1 MKITEE
7 GEIISKS
14 PSVFLGYYKNPEA
27 TEKTLQDGWLYSG
40 DKGFIDEDG
49 HLVVFDRSKDV
60 MILQDKSIFAPQY
73 LETRLKFAPFIKDAW
88 VIGHERPY
96 ITAVVCI
103 DYAVVGKWADDKKI
117 NYTSYHELSQ
127 KPEVYDLVEKQIR
140 EANRSLKKPAK
151 VHKFLNLYKEFDAD
165 DEELTRTRKLRRAF
179 VENRYKMLVEALY
192 QDTDSVHMDTTITYE
207 DGRVSQIKTDLH
219 IRKYTHRGGEVM
231 QLFLQA
237 LITGI
242 MMGGIYALVAL
253 GWTLIYKCSGVLNL
267 AMGELTLIGAYVSLT
282 LYLWG
287 IPFLLALLLT
297 IIIGFILGLITERL
311 FLDKLI
317 GEPVLTVIMVTV
329 GLSFFFRGIIVFIF
343 GTDTVIFDPPVFPMK
358 PIDFGGIII
367 GQVYLWSFIAAIV
380 LLLVFVA
387 FFQYTRWGLS
397 MQATADDEMAALSL
411 GVSARFVYAIAWG
424 IAFVAAGVGGTL
436 LSNINGLNISVG
448 YLGLLVL
455 PAVVLGG
462 LNSVPGAIVGGIIIG
477 VLQNLSGTYLDRFF
491 PGGVKE
497 IAPFIFMVI
506 ILFYKPFGL
515 WGWERIERV

>member
-1 MKITEE
+1 
-7 GEIISKS
+7 
-14 PSVFLGYYKNPEA
+14 
-27 TEKTLQDGWLYSG
+27 
-40 DKGFIDEDG
+40 
-49 HLVVFDRSKDV
+49 
-60 MILQDKSIFAPQY
+60 
-73 LETRLKFAPFIKDAW
+73 
-88 VIGHERPY
+88 
-96 ITAVVCI
+96 
-103 DYAVVGKWADDKKI
+103 
-117 NYTSYHELSQ
+117 
-127 KPEVYDLVEKQIR
+127 
-140 EANRSLKKPAK
+140 
-151 VHKFLNLYKEFDAD
+151 
-165 DEELTRTRKLRRAF
+165 
-179 VENRYKMLVEALY
+179 
-192 QDTDSVHMDTTITYE
+192 
-207 DGRVSQIKTDLH
+207 
-219 IRKYTHRGGEVM
+219 M

-287 IPFLLALLLT
+287 VPFLLALLLT
-297 IIIGFILGLITERL
+297 IIIGFVLGLITERL

-329 GLSFFFRGIIVFIF
+329 GLSFFFRGIIAFIF

-358 PIDFGGIII
+358 PIEIGGIIV
-367 GQVYLWSFIAAIV
+367 GQVYIWSFIAAIV

-497 IAPFIFMVI
+497 IAPFIFMVV